1 MNAQTRKFILGLI
14 MLSIGWYGSS
24 QQSDIIKEGSATWF
38 NYMAIIVDLIIIIL
52 GIQRA
57 ESTIKSNRQ

>member
-1 MNAQTRKFILGLI
+1 MNRQTRKFILGLI
-14 MLSIGWYGSS
+14 FIAIGIYGAN

-38 NYMAIIVDLIIIIL
+38 NYIAITIDAIVIIL

-57 ESTIKSNRQ
+57 EATC